1 MTDVTGLGGGYADSL
16 PDPAPTV
23 EAVLRAARPGAPDA
37 HLAIVAGPPG
47 VGKSTVAAR
56 LVELVPNAFWLDK
69 DATAGGFI
77 LQAARDRGIP
87 AAQAYGSE
95 HYHQHLRPLE
105 YAGPV
110 AQACANLGGSRLI
123 LLVGGWGPE
132 LAVPRLW
139 TGLRERVA
147 PACFTVIHL
156 DAPPL
161 AAWQARM
168 AARGGFSNPS
178 EFAAFARSVTSLPV
192 WKGAV
197 RIATD
202 RPPAAVVQA
211 ALKALTH
218 STPYF

>member
-1 MTDVTGLGGGYADSL
+1 MTDVAGLGGGYAAAL

-23 EAVLRAARPGAPDA
+23 EAVLRAARPGVADA
-37 HLAIVAGPPG
+37 HLAVIAGPPG
-47 VGKSTVAAR
+47 VGKSAVAAR
-56 LVELVPNAFWLDK
+56 LVELVPNAFYLDK
-69 DATAGGFI
+69 DITAGGFI

-105 YAGPV
+105 YAGPM
-110 AQACANLGGSRLI
+110 AQACANLSGSRLI

-147 PACFTVIHL
+147 PARLSVIHL

-161 AAWQARM
+161 PAWQARM
-168 AARGGFSNPS
+168 AARGPVSDPS
-178 EFAAFARSVTSLPV
+178 GFAAFARSVTSLPV
-192 WKGAV
+192 WKGAT

-202 RPPAAVVQA
+202 RPLAALVQA
-211 ALKALTH
+211 VLDALA
-218 STPYF
+218 TPHRTR

>member
-1 MTDVTGLGGGYADSL
+1 MTDVSDLGGGYADAL

-23 EAVLRAARPGAPDA
+23 EAVLGAARSGAPDA
-37 HLAIVAGPPG
+37 HLAVIAGPPG
-47 VGKSTVAAR
+47 VGKSSVAAR

-69 DATAGGFI
+69 DITAGGFV

-87 AAQAYGSE
+87 AAQAYGTE
-95 HYHQHLRPLE
+95 HYHRHLRPLE

-110 AQACANLGGSRLI
+110 AQACANLSGSRLV

-139 TGLRERVA
+139 TGLRERIA
-147 PACFTVIHL
+147 PARFSVVHL

-161 AAWQARM
+161 PAWQARM
-168 AARGGFSNPS
+168 AARGPTRDPCQ
-178 EFAAFARSVTSLPV
+178 FAAFARSVTSLPV
-192 WKGAV
+192 WKGAA

-202 RPPAAVVQA
+202 RPLADVVQA
-211 ALKALTH
+211 VLDVLTRAPL
-218 STPYF
+218 SS